1 MWEKVRGLFQQGAAA
16 STTKT
21 PPARMAQKE
30 PHIENGRLIWANN
43 IRELDQI
50 RHDPNLEA
58 KVKQALANLHKKLSA
73 GYKGEPIEEL
83 FKAGAND
90 DTVVLKIDA
99 FDPEQDKKIFLEAKL
114 IRFDGNGETYRTV
127 LYEKEQELLNSLLLP
142 QTLVDT
148 KTVIHTAYEYAYS
161 DMHS

>member
-1 MWEKVRGLFQQGAAA
+1 MLEKFTGLFRGGAARA
-16 STTKT
+16 SSLKPPT
-21 PPARMAQKE
+21 PMAKE
-30 PHIENGRLIWANN
+30 PHIENGKLIWARN

-58 KVKQALANLHKKLSA
+58 KVKQALTNLHKKLSA
-73 GYKGEPIEEL
+73 GYKGEPIEES

-99 FDPEQDKKIFLEAKL
+99 FNPKQDEKIFLEAKL
-114 IRFDGNGETYRTV
+114 IRFDGNGDTYKTV

-148 KTVIHTAYEYAYS
+148 KNIIHASYEYAYS